1 MAAANSI
8 LFVVANKILNNDMV
22 TDSPLLIY
30 LNALST
36 AKVELTRILFYRV
49 TYLQNRSRTEIN
61 QIILICVTLL

>member
-36 AKVELTRILFYRV
+36 AKVELTRILFYRL
-49 TYLQNRSRTEIN
+49 TYLQNRFRTETN
-61 QIILICVTLL
+61 QIIFICVTLL